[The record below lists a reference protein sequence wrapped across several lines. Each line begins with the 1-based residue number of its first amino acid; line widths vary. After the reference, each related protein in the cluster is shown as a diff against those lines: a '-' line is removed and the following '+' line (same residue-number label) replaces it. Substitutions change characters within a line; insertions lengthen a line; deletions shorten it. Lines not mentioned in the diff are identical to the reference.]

1 MQRERFEK
9 AGCNF
14 EKQQKLNSVLPEQ
27 SGTEPFIKP
36 SNALFPE

>member
-9 AGCNF
+9 LLKKTKKN
-14 EKQQKLNSVLPEQ
+14 NSVLPEQ
-27 SGTEPFIKP
+27 SGTEAFIKP